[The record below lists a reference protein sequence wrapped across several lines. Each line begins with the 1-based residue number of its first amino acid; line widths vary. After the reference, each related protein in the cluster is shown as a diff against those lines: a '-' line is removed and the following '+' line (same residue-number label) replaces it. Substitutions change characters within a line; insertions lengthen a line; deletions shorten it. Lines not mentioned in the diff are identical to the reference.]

1 MPHPTPHPLRAA
13 SPLRIETVPID
24 ASAARI
30 ETARILMREYAAL
43 PHVAG
48 RWNTIDQDIAALPAP
63 FVVSQ
68 GVLLLAWWE
77 DQPVGCV
84 ALGALDAST
93 GEVKRMYV
101 RAAGL
106 AANHGK
112 DARRD
117 EDAVARSPR
126 DLAHDAGPFEV
137 AEPRRC
143 LSVWQSSAGRCA
155 SWRWIRC
162 TTWSVAREA
171 SFTSTTKR
179 VLHSTSVAML
189 QPCRAPISRSPSQ
202 CPGRARSPT
211 VGGRSRMDTAPGIV
225 PRRSVGVRRR
235 PR

>member
-24 ASAARI
+24 AAAARI

-63 FVVSQ
+63 FVVPQ

-101 RAAGL
+101 RAAARGRGIG
-106 AANHGK
+106 AALL
-112 DARRD
+112 DALLGH
-117 EDAVARSPR
+117 ARA
-126 DLAHDAGPFEV
+126 LGH
-137 AEPRRC
+137 
-143 LSVWQSSAGRCA
+143 
-155 SWRWIRC
+155 
-162 TTWSVAREA
+162 ARV
-171 SFTSTTKR
+171 R
-179 VLHSTSVAML
+179 L
-189 QPCRAPISRSPSQ
+189 
-202 CPGRARSPT
+202 
-211 VGGRSRMDTAPGIV
+211 DTAPELTPAIALYERFGF
-225 PRRSVGVRRR
+225 R
-235 PR
+235 PIAPYRESQCLAALYFEREV